1 MSVQTWFWYHLWII
15 KYKPDIII
23 RFNTGLQ
30 FIRGKLWGWRIVL
43 VLRWPGL
50 NERIAVAKKP
60 RAMLP
65 SALFLEYLSVEPW
78 YWTLNGGNGTKKI
91 FSIFILKLYTIFDTY
106 SSLEKGSLKY
116 FLSLILFRM
125 SWNVWH
131 DMIIAKHNAKR
142 RQFAFIF
149 SFNLTETHWKL
160 NCSNNLCRRC
170 LIFDLPILDFYR
182 YHFINAFITYVTY
195 NISYNI
201 WNSFS
206 HREIPQISTKHSSY

>member
-78 YWTLNGGNGTKKI
+78 YWTLNGDNGTKKI

-125 SWNVWH
+125 SWNVYKYSIWQKPTGRS
-131 DMIIAKHNAKR
+131 IVVT
-142 RQFAFIF
+142 IF
-149 SFNLTETHWKL
+149 VGGVLF
-160 NCSNNLCRRC
+160 
-170 LIFDLPILDFYR
+170 LICPFWTSIGTTL
-182 YHFINAFITYVTY
+182 
-195 NISYNI
+195 
-201 WNSFS
+201 
-206 HREIPQISTKHSSY
+206 